1 MASTG
6 QGKKRPAKPAAKD
19 DSGQQPSGEAASPE
33 QPPEIPP
40 EIPPEKPSEKPAEN
54 PMLWM
59 NDSPEWGMKAVPGK
73 RGMTLDDIAIGSYG
87 EIPEQSQEMTRMPRG
102 AFHVPGVPR
111 LEFYPLSKKVDLWSD
126 NAAALY
132 EEGIQRRWMAHLDV
146 PWDSIEPLPREL
158 ELSMCQLCTELAQQA
173 TIETDAIGA
182 WIGRMNYAYYEVKT
196 FLASEL
202 YDAARHYDVFRT
214 RALANGG
221 ALGLESPGMINRRII
236 ESRAGWTETA
246 VFLYLL
252 RGSFTLMLYRYGE
265 AYALNPAEKLLFRLC
280 IQDKARHLAYGM
292 AHVKYAISEMGGDF
306 AVGML
311 RMMSGVE
318 RDMATEM
325 KDPVLWEALAIIF
338 GGGLENITSGMEVV
352 KELQKRYV
360 NEYIARMQWVGINKT
375 LENLAPGLAAYSIK
389 EAASPGAPA

>member
-6 QGKKRPAKPAAKD
+6 QGKKRPTKPAAKKGPRAKKAAD
-19 DSGQQPSGEAASPE
+19 QQPEGEAKT
-33 QPPEIPP
+33 
-40 EIPPEKPSEKPAEN
+40 PEKT
-54 PMLWM
+54 MDWM
-59 NDSPEWGMKAVPGK
+59 KDSPEWGARAVPGK
-73 RGMTLDDIAIGSYG
+73 KGLTLDDIAIGSYG
-87 EIPEQSQEMTRMPRG
+87 EIPIQSQEMTRMPRG

-111 LEFYPLSKKVDLWSD
+111 LEFYPLSKKVDLWAD

-132 EEGIQRRWMAHLDV
+132 EEAIQRRWMAHVDI

-173 TIETDAIGA
+173 TIETDSIGQ
-182 WIGRMNYAYYEVKT
+182 WIGRMNYAYYEIKT
-196 FLASEL
+196 FLATEL

-246 VFLYLL
+246 VFMYLL
-252 RGSFTLMLYRYGE
+252 RGPFTLMLYRYGE
-265 AYALNPAEKLLFRLC
+265 AYALNPAEKQLFRLC

-292 AHVKYAISEMGGDF
+292 AHVKFAIAETGGDY

-325 KDPVLWEALAIIF
+325 QDPVLWEALAIIF
-338 GGGLENITSGMEVV
+338 GGGLENISSGMEVV
-352 KELQKRYV
+352 RELQKRYV
-360 NEYIARMQWVGINKT
+360 NDYMARMQWVGIDKT
-375 LENLAPGLAAYSIK
+375 LDNLAPGLAAYVNQEADQ
-389 EAASPGAPA
+389 EAAQESGAPA